1 MPYPSHGLV
10 VALPFAF
17 AAMASVIACGADA
30 PASRAPSA
38 PAAPG
43 VSTMARSSGS
53 SVAVPDAHANA
64 PRDDASPTSPIDS
77 RSGSNAASNDANAG
91 RAPAKPTLS
100 TRSFQTFIWE
110 NARYDKN
117 GMIGFFRAGARVVRS
132 AEPYDGKDAVPC
144 GGKWYKLEPAG
155 FVCEGKDGVTLD
167 ASDPVVAAAAKY
179 PPKAEPLPYGYGM
192 SHGSVMYARVPTK
205 DEQKAAEGDVAA
217 WQKTMSDL
225 RAKTPPEK
233 LWPEIALPI
242 GDMPSF
248 LENHAQAP
256 AILPGLA
263 ANKSARGG
271 YAMPSVRLAFVSA
284 FESEGRPFYL
294 TTEHLVVP
302 ADRVRAA
309 KLSDFRGVELAPP
322 GQAGEH
328 LPMAWVRFPSDKMPA
343 HVYKLEDDV
352 LTKTDVVLA
361 YQSHS
366 AIAESD
372 VLVMGAKYHELT
384 ARPVALAAGGD
395 DARARVKYVVK
406 STDVTRLDAAK
417 AVPDKVGA
425 DEVWID
431 VSLYKQTLVAY
442 RGLVP
447 TFATLISSGS
457 GSKTHST
464 PWGAFRVYQKHISS
478 RMSAEE
484 KPAVEGDGAAIK
496 SEEAEHAYRYD
507 DVPYVQYVV
516 GGIALHAAFWH
527 EGFGLPRSHGC
538 INLAPRD
545 AQTVFG
551 KTLPA
556 LPAGWHGIAPGRAGL
571 PLGTMVVIRG

>member
-1 MPYPSHGLV
+1 MSGRTL
-10 VALPFAF
+10 VALLAL
-17 AAMASVIACGADA
+17 AALVACGAE
-30 PASRAPSA
+30 PTRSLVP
-38 PAAPG
+38 PAAPIG
-43 VSTMARSSGS
+43 VSTVAATDPNARD
-53 SVAVPDAHANA
+53 PEA
-64 PRDDASPTSPIDS
+64 PPSTATTAATTPETAPTPPSPP
-77 RSGSNAASNDANAG
+77 
-91 RAPAKPTLS
+91 KPTLS
-100 TRSFQTFIWE
+100 TKSFQSFIWE
-110 NARYDKN
+110 NPRYDKN
-117 GMIGFFRAGARVVRS
+117 GMIGFVRAGARVVRS
-132 AEPYDGKDAVPC
+132 AEPYDGKDAIPC

-167 ASDPVVAAAAKY
+167 ASDPIVVAAAKH

-192 SHGSVMYARVPTK
+192 SQGSVLYARVPTQE
-205 DEQKAAEGDVAA
+205 DQRAAEGDVAA
-217 WQKTMSDL
+217 WRKTMADL

-233 LWPEIALPI
+233 LWPETALPI
-242 GDMPSF
+242 GDMPAF
-248 LENHAQAP
+248 LANHAQAP
-256 AILPGLA
+256 PILPGLA

-302 ADRVRAA
+302 ADRIRAA
-309 KLSDFRGVELAPP
+309 KLSDFHGVELAPP
-322 GQAGEH
+322 GQSGEH
-328 LPMAWVRFPSDKMPA
+328 LPMVWVRFPSDKMPA
-343 HVYKLEDDV
+343 HVYKLEGDT
-352 LTKTDVVLA
+352 LTKTDVVLG
-361 YQSHS
+361 YQSHT

-372 VLVMGAKYHELT
+372 VTVKGAKYHELAT
-384 ARPVALAAGGD
+384 PPPSLAGDANAG
-395 DARARVKYVVK
+395 VKLVVK
-406 STDVTRLDAAK
+406 STEVTRLDAAK
-417 AVPDKVGA
+417 AMPDKVGP

-457 GSKTHST
+457 GGKTHST

-484 KPAVEGDGAAIK
+484 KPAAEGQSSD
-496 SEEAEHAYRYD
+496 EAEHAYRYD

-556 LPAGWHGIAPGRAGL
+556 MPVGWHGIAPGRAGL

>member
-1 MPYPSHGLV
+1 MPHPSHALV
-10 VALPFAF
+10 AALPFAF
-17 AAMASVIACGADA
+17 AAMASVSACGADA

-38 PAAPG
+38 PG
-43 VSTMARSSGS
+43 VSTIARSSATGIR
-53 SVAVPDAHANA
+53 VPVPVPDASAIA
-64 PRDDASPTSPIDS
+64 TRDDASPSSPL
-77 RSGSNAASNDANAG
+77 GSPSASDDASAL

-100 TRSFQTFIWE
+100 TKSFQSFIWE

-132 AEPYDGKDAVPC
+132 AEPYAGKDAVPC
-144 GGKWYKLEPAG
+144 GGKWYQLEPAG

-167 ASDPVVAAAAKY
+167 ASDPIVVAAAKY

-248 LENHAQAP
+248 LQNHAQAP

-294 TTEHLVVP
+294 TTEHVVVP

-309 KLSDFRGVELAPP
+309 KLSGFHGVELAPP

-343 HVYKLEDDV
+343 RVYKLDGDV
-352 LTKTDVVLA
+352 LTNTDVVLA

-366 AIAESD
+366 EIAESD
-372 VLVMGAKYHELT
+372 VLVKGAKYHELT
-384 ARPVALAAGGD
+384 TRPAALAADSGGSG
-395 DARARVKYVVK
+395 AGVKYVVK

-457 GSKTHST
+457 GGKTHST

-484 KPAVEGDGAAIK
+484 KPAIEGDGAAIK
-496 SEEAEHAYRYD
+496 PEEAEHAYRYD